1 MNIRHPR
8 RADLDMTPDVSR
20 EVRPAALWQVS
31 VVHWG
36 NFGATWRTAE
46 ASADIIGRSMTM
58 ISPNASLAPCFTH
71 PSYLVRKKALKLLGG
86 KVDIYAPDGTPVLC
100 SLQKA
105 FRLKEDIRLY
115 SDDRKSQELLTISA
129 RQIMDF
135 SAAYDVV
142 DAPTGVRLG
151 ALRRKGWASLV
162 QDKWE
167 VLDPAD
173 QVVATVEEESLALAL
188 IRRLATNL
196 IPQRYDFKNLQGQ
209 VIAEGNQHF
218 NPFIYKLDLKMQM
231 PGAPQ
236 VLDPRL
242 VLASAVLLA
251 LIEGR
256 ESG

>member
-1 MNIRHPR
+1 
-8 RADLDMTPDVSR
+8 MT
-20 EVRPAALWQVS
+20 
-31 VVHWG
+31 
-36 NFGATWRTAE
+36 
-46 ASADIIGRSMTM
+46 
-58 ISPNASLAPCFTH
+58 SPTTSLAPCFTY

-115 SDDRKSQELLTISA
+115 SDDRKTQELLIIRA
-129 RQIMDF
+129 RQILDF

-142 DAPTGVRLG
+142 DAPTGVSLG

-167 VLDPAD
+167 ILDPMD
-173 QVVATVEEESLALAL
+173 QVVGTIEEDSLILALV
-188 IRRLATNL
+188 RRFATNL
-196 IPQRYDFKNLQGQ
+196 IPQRYDFKDLQGQ
-209 VIAEGNQHF
+209 VVAEGNQRF

-231 PGAPQ
+231 PGATQ